1 MKAVIIGAGS
11 LSVMTTSLLLKRG
24 HQVVIIEQNIE
35 RIEALTD
42 ELSCGFIHGDG
53 SKPAIL
59 KEADPADTDFLFTLT
74 ESDRTN
80 IIASMVGH
88 SLGFKRVVTK
98 IIDPEFEHICIELGL
113 TDLIMPSLTIGR
125 FLADMLEGR
134 DLLELSAMIKDEARI
149 FSFVAREQ
157 DLGTIGELKLP
168 KMCRVICFYRD
179 EKFNLADDDSTEL
192 KQDDEVVILTHS
204 RNLAELR
211 ERWSAHPDNEAPSP
225 GNSETKG

>member
-179 EKFNLADDDSTEL
+179 EKFNLADDDTTEL

-211 ERWSAHPDNEAPSP
+211 ERWSAHADNEAPSP